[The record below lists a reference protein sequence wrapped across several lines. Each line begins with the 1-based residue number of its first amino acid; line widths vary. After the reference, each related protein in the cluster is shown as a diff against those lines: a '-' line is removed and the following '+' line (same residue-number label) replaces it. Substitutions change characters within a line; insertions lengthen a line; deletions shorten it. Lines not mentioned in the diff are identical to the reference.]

1 MSSNVTR
8 SLLRRNL
15 MPGEA
20 KSWSGEPLLHSE
32 ESRSC
37 SY

>member
-1 MSSNVTR
+1 MGSNVTR
-8 SLLRRNL
+8 RLLGRNL
-15 MPGEA
+15 MTREA
-20 KSWSGEPLLHSE
+20 ESRSGEPLLHSE